1 MNVEPTVPSAADSA
15 PSRTWRAKVS
25 LAAGIVA
32 GLFVLALYA
41 RQQTGVISDWDPTWV
56 ATTALL
62 RGESPYAA
70 IQVPPW
76 PNWLLYPLP
85 ALLVTVPFTYI
96 PLPLARGIFAAIGT
110 AAFTYVI
117 TRRHRWTL
125 YFLISGAMLWSWV
138 VVQWQ
143 PLLIAAVLTP
153 SLSWLLAV
161 KPTLGFALWTA
172 WPNRKAVI
180 GGLLFVGISLLVR
193 PGWVQEWL
201 ASVARTPHEAHLLR
215 PGGFLLL
222 LGMLRWRRPEGR
234 LLAALC
240 LVPQTTALYETLPLA
255 LLCRNRPQAAGF
267 AGLTMLAHLLYLLGP
282 QGPWPVGAEYQW
294 WVLLA
299 LVYLPA
305 IVLVL
310 RRPNQ
315 DQSDWTWLAPSR
327 GNS

>member
-1 MNVEPTVPSAADSA
+1 MNLEPAQPSDSA
-15 PSRTWRAKVS
+15 SPPSRAWRAKVS
-25 LAAGIVA
+25 LAVGIYV
-32 GLFVLALYA
+32 GVFVLGLYS
-41 RQQTGVISDWDPTWV
+41 RQEPGVISDWDPTWV
-56 ATTALL
+56 ATSALL

-70 IQVPPW
+70 IEVPPW

-85 ALLVTVPFTYI
+85 ALLVTAPFTL
-96 PLPLARGIFAAIGT
+96 LPLTLARVLFAGLG
-110 AAFTYVI
+110 AATFAYVI

-125 YFLISGAMLWSWV
+125 YFLISGAMLRSYV
-138 VVQWQ
+138 DVQWS
-143 PLLIAAVLTP
+143 PLLIAAALTP

-172 WPNRKAVI
+172 WPSRRAVI
-180 GGLLFVGISLLVR
+180 GGLLLVGISFLVR
-193 PGWVQEWL
+193 PGWLQEWL
-201 ASVARTPHEAHLLR
+201 ASVARTPHEPHLFR
-215 PGGFLLL
+215 PGGFLML

-255 LLCRNRPQAAGF
+255 LLCHNRAQAAGF
-267 AGLTMLAHLLYLLGP
+267 AGLTMLAHVLFQFGP
-282 QGPWPVGAEYQW
+282 QGLWPVGAEYQW

-310 RRPNQ
+310 RRRNEAEI
-315 DQSDWTWLAPSR
+315 DRA
-327 GNS
+327 GI